1 MITMMITVTRADAT
15 TAAAVMIGPGAS
27 ACASGAN
34 VVKTAPPNAGGGDGV
49 SANDG
54 AA

>member
-1 MITMMITVTRADAT
+1 MITMRITVTRADAT
-15 TAAAVMIGPGAS
+15 TAAAVMIGPDVS
-27 ACASGAN
+27 ACASGAD
-34 VVKTAPPNAGGGDGV
+34 ARGSDGV